1 MVSQLKVNEIIK
13 QSGSSITIGESGDTV
28 SIPSGTTLDV
38 ASGGTLDL
46 TGATVS
52 GFSSGISDL
61 SPYFSVRQTGSVTV
75 TDNTDTKVA
84 WNSELVD
91 SDSAFASDKFTVPSG
106 KDGKYFLYTMGLGSG
121 SANSYL
127 NVYYLNLFKNGSRI
141 AMSENDLRG
150 NAGRKITSCVHT
162 IQDLSAGDYIEVY
175 VKVDINSG
183 TAYFNGDDFQAM
195 FGGYKIG

>member
-1 MVSQLKVNEIIK
+1 MSTLKVDTILK
-13 QSGSSITIGESGDTV
+13 RTGTGTITVGQSGDTV

-106 KDGKYFLYTMGLGSG
+106 KAGKYFLYTMSLGSG

-175 VKVDINSG
+175 VKVDINAG

-195 FGGYKIG
+195 FGGFKIG

>member
-13 QSGSSITIGESGDTV
+13 QSGSSISIGESGDT
-28 SIPSGTTLDV
+28 INIGTTGDTINLAGSAYAA
-38 ASGGTLDL
+38 ASNT
-46 TGATVS
+46 
-52 GFSSGISDL
+52 
-61 SPYFSVRQTGSVTV
+61 PYFSVRQTGSVTV

-106 KDGKYFLYTMGLGSG
+106 KAGKYFLYTMGLGSG

-127 NVYYLNLFKNGSRI
+127 NVYYLNIYKNGSRI

-175 VKVDINSG
+175 VKVDINAG

-195 FGGYKIG
+195 FGGFKLL

>member
-1 MVSQLKVNEIIK
+1 MSTLKVDTILKRTGTGIITLG
-13 QSGSSITIGESGDTV
+13 QSGDTV

-61 SPYFSVRQTGSVTV
+61 SPYFSVRQTGNAAV
-75 TDNTDTKVA
+75 TDNTNTKVA
-84 WNSELVD
+84 WDSELVD

-106 KDGKYFLYTMGLGSG
+106 KAGKYFLYTMVLGRG

-127 NVYYLNLFKNGSRI
+127 NVYYLNLYKNGSRI

-150 NAGRKITSCVHT
+150 NAGRKITSCVNT
-162 IQDLSAGDYIEVY
+162 IQDLAAGDYIEVY
-175 VKVDINSG
+175 VSVDINAG
-183 TAYFNGDDFQAM
+183 TAHYDGGDFQMM